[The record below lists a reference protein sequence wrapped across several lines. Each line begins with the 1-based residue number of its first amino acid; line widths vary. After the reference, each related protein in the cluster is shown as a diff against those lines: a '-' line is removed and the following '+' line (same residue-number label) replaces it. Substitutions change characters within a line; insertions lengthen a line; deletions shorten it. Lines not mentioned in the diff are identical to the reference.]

1 MKSLTLVLACVL
13 GAVLA
18 PARAQD
24 SSSALPKNYRTV
36 FENSAVAII
45 HAHYAPH
52 ETVPVHDHSKFAT
65 VYVYLSDS
73 GPVKFSHVEEH
84 PFTTIRKPVKAGAYR
99 VSPGRIERHSAENQ
113 GDIPTDFLRVE
124 LKQVAVRHFTQEFR
138 APAPTSLSQSSD
150 KVEFSNSDVATERI
164 ICVADSSCEIPAAS
178 FPTVI
183 IAFTPVMIIGGGGV
197 GVRQSGDVKWVNPGV
212 ALTIRARP
220 GGPAHVLRILLPS
233 SVASDADRQPP
244 PGLTD

>member
-1 MKSLTLVLACVL
+1 MVFGRA
-13 GAVLA
+13 A
-18 PARAQD
+18 AQD
-24 SSSALPKNYRTV
+24 SSSQLPKNYQTI

-99 VSPGRIERHSAENQ
+99 VSPGRIERHSVENQ

-124 LKQVAVRHFTQEFR
+124 LKQVPVRHFTQEFR
-138 APAPTSLSQSSD
+138 APAPTSLAQNSD

-164 ICVADSSCEIPAAS
+164 ICVVGSSCEIKAAAS
-178 FPTVI
+178 PSVVI
-183 IAFTPVMIIGGGGV
+183 VFTPVVISTEDADSTSLRLKNGECQWIDKGKPMLFKADSHV
-197 GVRQSGDVKWVNPGV
+197 S
-212 ALTIRARP
+212 
-220 GGPAHVLRILLPS
+220 AHVLRMLLPS
-233 SVASDADRQPP
+233 SHVAANDK
-244 PGLTD
+244 